1 MTDEDMAAAAQL
13 VAEVLACNRSPSA
26 LGDRSW
32 RFLYNHGVDR
42 RIHLDSHW
50 FMRDYRVVAGA
61 LLSYIEQGGVKPRVR
76 VQVRGEWCPL
86 SRARRL
92 IARSRKRYGSA
103 STEE

>member
-1 MTDEDMAAAAQL
+1 
-13 VAEVLACNRSPSA
+13 
-26 LGDRSW
+26 
-32 RFLYNHGVDR
+32 
-42 RIHLDSHW
+42 
-50 FMRDYRVVAGA
+50 MRDYRVVAGA